1 VSAGTGLP
9 TGQSPEVWSTNL
21 FWLTAAKMAIG
32 ALINRKIQALKCR
45 LTLMEG
51 EFFHEERR
59 CREHQARVVEASVT
73 WN

>member
-1 VSAGTGLP
+1 
-9 TGQSPEVWSTNL
+9 
-21 FWLTAAKMAIG
+21 MAIG